1 MIKEAPDRNFC
12 WPEAFHQK
20 CVDKHFWGRRP
31 LFGVLGTSFPKK
43 NPKIGKKVLF
53 SFKIRLSKCISEQI
67 TAEIWKIKIW
77 KTLFRQWALKC
88 REGGSRPKFFLCGS
102 FFIESLSKKSFR
114 VGDPKNRRFWV
125 FFQKSMSEISVSG
138 EKTCFLSC
146 RFFWKIEEM
155 GGYFWGCALIFFS
168 QKLINVARLVRKN

>member
-53 SFKIRLSKCISEQI
+53 SFKIRLSKYISGQI
-67 TAEIWKIKIW
+67 TAEIWKIKIS

-88 REGGSRPKFFLCGS
+88 RCGGSRPKFFLCGS
-102 FFIESLSKKSFR
+102 FFIESLSKKIFR
-114 VGDPKNRRFWV
+114 VGDPKNRRFWG
-125 FFQKSMSEISVSG
+125 FFQKSMSEISANW
-138 EKTCFLSC
+138 EKTCFLCC
-146 RFFWKIEEM
+146 RFFRKVEEM
-155 GGYFWGCALIFFS
+155 GGYFGGCALKFFP
-168 QKLINVARLVRKN
+168 QNCTNIARFVCKN